1 MKKNRILTNSL
12 RVIKLSF
19 PRFLSLTVISML
31 GVFCFAG
38 LGATAPDMIKTLD
51 NYLDSPEE
59 VFIIGGASIYKQ
71 FIKYA
76 TRLYL
81 TEIDESCHLAD
92 VYFPEFNKRN
102 WSREIITSGEWE
114 NIKLTMCKYTKNKS
128 MK

>member
-51 NYLDSPEE
+51 NYLDSTNTYDIKVLSTMGLTDNDISALKKIKGVDQVEGGYSKDVLITE
-59 VFIIGGASIYKQ
+59 DDSEYVINVSSIILG
-71 FIKYA
+71 F
-76 TRLYL
+76 TP
-81 TEIDESCHLAD
+81 D
-92 VYFPEFNKRN
+92 
-102 WSREIITSGEWE
+102 
-114 NIKLTMCKYTKNKS
+114 
-128 MK
+128 